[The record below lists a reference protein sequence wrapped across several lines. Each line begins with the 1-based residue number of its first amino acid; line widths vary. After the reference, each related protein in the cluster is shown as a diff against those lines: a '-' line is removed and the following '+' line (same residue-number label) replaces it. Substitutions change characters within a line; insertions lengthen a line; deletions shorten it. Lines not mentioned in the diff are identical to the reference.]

1 MARCL
6 RPKPLGLY
14 RYGSDGLDGDL
25 ENLSF
30 ADPIPEAMRG
40 FGSNVYGPRNVYGG
54 GARVSDRNMPT
65 RLRFTGRKRRLV
77 DFDGQQHMYL
87 VSRRFIDIVE
97 GFQKEVQYFPV
108 ECSWADGSPAGQFFF
123 FFTTVL
129 LDAVVRE
136 KTTATWTPLRSGG
149 GLWQPKEGETFAFD
163 KSRLGNTH
171 MWVDPNMPTNGALIT
186 EALRDALIDAKI
198 ESFHEAT
205 YFEEI

>member
-1 MARCL
+1 MARFL
-6 RPKPLGLY
+6 RSKPIGLY
-14 RYGSDGLDGDL
+14 SYGSDGLDGDL

-30 ADPIPEAMRG
+30 ADPIPEAMRMW
-40 FGSNVYGPRNVYGG
+40 GSKFYGPRDVYGG

-65 RLRFTGRKRRLV
+65 KLRFTGRKRRLV
-77 DFDGQQHMYL
+77 DFDDQQHIYL
-87 VSRRFIDIVE
+87 VTRRFIDIVE

-108 ECSWADGSPAGQFFF
+108 ECSWTDGSPAGQFFF

-129 LDAVVRE
+129 LDAVIRE

-149 GLWQPKEGETFAFD
+149 GLWQPKEGEAFAFD

-171 MWVDPNMPTNGALIT
+171 MWVDPNMPTKGALMT
-186 EALRDALIDAKI
+186 EALRDALKDAKI
-198 ESFHEAT
+198 ESFYEAT